1 MKVDNDVDDVNDHN
15 DVNDHD
21 DDDVN
26 DHNVT
31 VFLLNAAL
39 CWDQF

>member
-1 MKVDNDVDDVNDHN
+1 MKVDDDDDGNDDDDDDVDNDHN
-15 DVNDHD
+15 DA
-21 DDDVN
+21 
-26 DHNVT
+26 